1 MSYSEFTVEDFVLN
15 KHFQKWVFS
24 PDAESNL
31 FWQSW
36 LQRHPEKKAVL
47 QEARAILIK
56 LPRVNYGWNSELEEI
71 LWESISRETRGVKK
85 AANAKVVPL
94 HATSVLASTTDQSQ
108 HRPWNYH
115 KVSRVATTVLLILSL
130 GLAGYLGARKRK
142 KDPPPIAYLTKEALP
157 GTKANFYLPDGT
169 RVDLNAGST
178 LYYPERFSSQER
190 VVEVQGEAYLEVAKD
205 HTRPFKV
212 KTGVVVTEAL
222 GTIFHVRNDQE
233 EVAIALVEGKVQ
245 VSIETTDQNKDKL
258 ILMPGEQ
265 AVLEHEKRLVKD
277 LFDVEKVTAWTRNTI
292 LFENAEQQEVVHT
305 LEQWYGVTIST
316 QGQAS
321 KPWNFT
327 GKFQDKSLEY
337 VLQSVGYTMDFHF
350 TIEKKDVSIIYP

>member
-1 MSYSEFTVEDFVLN
+1 M
-15 KHFQKWVFS
+15 
-24 PDAESNL
+24 
-31 FWQSW
+31 
-36 LQRHPEKKAVL
+36 
-47 QEARAILIK
+47 
-56 LPRVNYGWNSELEEI
+56 
-71 LWESISRETRGVKK
+71 
-85 AANAKVVPL
+85 
-94 HATSVLASTTDQSQ
+94 
-108 HRPWNYH
+108 
-115 KVSRVATTVLLILSL
+115 
-130 GLAGYLGARKRK
+130 
-142 KDPPPIAYLTKEALP
+142 
-157 GTKANFYLPDGT
+157 
-169 RVDLNAGST
+169 NAGST

-233 EVAIALVEGKVQ
+233 EVAIALLEGKVQ

-350 TIEKKDVSIIYP
+350 TIEKKDVRIIYP